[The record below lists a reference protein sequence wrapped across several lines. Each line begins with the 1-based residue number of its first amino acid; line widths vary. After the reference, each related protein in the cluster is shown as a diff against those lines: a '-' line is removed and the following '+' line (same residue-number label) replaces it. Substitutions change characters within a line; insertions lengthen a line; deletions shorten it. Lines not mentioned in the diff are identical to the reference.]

1 MCRHSVQTR
10 TLSQRGS
17 MGMRGID
24 VAAASVAV
32 VMFSGVSG
40 AVAAD
45 LDTMPVKAP
54 VLKAVGPT
62 TCTNIADFFTTACQ
76 LSWYGV
82 RFYGTIDV
90 GYGYQTNGSP
100 FNKDY
105 TWGTNYLISKPNQG
119 GKWLLSPNALSTSN
133 VGVEVKEPL
142 VAG

>member
-1 MCRHSVQTR
+1 
-10 TLSQRGS
+10 
-17 MGMRGID
+17 
-24 VAAASVAV
+24 
-32 VMFSGVSG
+32 
-40 AVAAD
+40 
-45 LDTMPVKAP
+45 
-54 VLKAVGPT
+54 
-62 TCTNIADFFTTACQ
+62 
-76 LSWYGV
+76 V

-142 VAG
+142 GAG